1 MPTDESQS
9 TTALAPIAAHSGAQ
23 AIALRSLDEYL
34 RFGELCIQ
42 SGLSLGHKNA
52 ASVVIAVQFG
62 AELGLSP
69 MASLRNVHVFAGK
82 PLPSADLLVAVALS
96 HPDCLYFRKLEET
109 TEKATWE
116 THRRGNP
123 APTRYTFTV
132 DDAKAA
138 GLTNKDNWKNYKP
151 RMLSARSKAF
161 LARDV
166 YPDRL
171 AGILTVEEAQDIEP
185 TQASEGA
192 PAIEIQR
199 ASATDEAAA
208 HATISEPDA
217 RRLDARRKHAGHDAG
232 VFLRWLEHHC
242 GATRLGEITRRDFDK
257 ALARAD
263 DTTPLGELPED
274 FETPS
279 AADSSDEPG
288 LPLA

>member
-1 MPTDESQS
+1 MPTESP
-9 TTALAPIAAHSGAQ
+9 TTAVATVPPQSGVHALALS
-23 AIALRSLDEYL
+23 SLDEYL
-34 RFGELCIQ
+34 RFGQLCLE

-96 HPDCLYFRKLEET
+96 HPDCLYFRKIEET
-109 TEKATWE
+109 AERATWE

-123 APTRYTFTV
+123 APTRYTFTFE
-132 DDAKAA
+132 DAKAA

-185 TQASEGA
+185 TAASDGGA
-192 PAIEIQR
+192 PAVEIAR
-199 ASATDEAAA
+199 ASATEPIKAE
-208 HATISEPDA
+208 ATISAPEVKQLAA
-217 RRLDARRKHAGHDAG
+217 RRYNGGHSQEA
-232 VFLRWLEHHC
+232 FARWLERHC
-242 GATRLGEITRRDFDK
+242 GVADVGDLKRRDYEK

-263 DTTPLGELPED
+263 DKTPLGELPED
-274 FETPS
+274 FETPIEGE
-279 AADSSDEPG
+279 AGAE
-288 LPLA
+288 ATA